1 MFVGIELRGATP
13 PPPPPWAWA
22 GSMRRDRRPGRGLD
36 RFFFFQRS
44 PDYEH
49 NLKGLMDF
57 LDYTTPFLYDVEH
70 ECSEDCWCEPDIVE
84 IGEDITIFRHN
95 RGVC

>member
-1 MFVGIELRGATP
+1 MGGRAICGGSRRG
-13 PPPPPWAWA
+13 
-22 GSMRRDRRPGRGLD
+22 GGGLD
-36 RFFFFQRS
+36 DHRISNRS
-44 PDYEH
+44 PEFAH
-49 NLKGLMDF
+49 KTKGLMDF

-95 RGVC
+95 RVVC